1 MTKRFL
7 TTTTA
12 ALTMVIAGAIGAQ
25 AENEASVTEQAA
37 QAVDAIGDTAYA
49 IGETATD
56 TAQAGIE
63 AVGADEIYSDA
74 ADVSAQLDAAITND
88 AIVRSSDGEI
98 VGTVKKSEMDRGFVV
113 IDLDGEMEGADER
126 AIENASVRAS
136 QLSLNADEEL
146 VIDMTKAEFAAAL
159 NDAVKVRIDAK
170 G

>member
-12 ALTMVIAGAIGAQ
+12 AITMVLAGAIGAQ
-25 AENEASVTEQAA
+25 ANNDASVKEQAA
-37 QAVDAIGDTAYA
+37 EAVDAIGDTAYA

-56 TAQAGIE
+56 TAQAGVE
-63 AVGADEIYSDA
+63 AVGADEAYSEASDI
-74 ADVSAQLDAAITND
+74 SAQLDAALTDD

-98 VGTVKKSEMDRGFVV
+98 IGTVLKSDTNQGLVV

-126 AIENASVRAS
+126 PIENAAVRMS
-136 QLSLNADEEL
+136 RLSANADQDL
-146 VIDMTKAEFAAAL
+146 VLNMSKAEFASAL
-159 NDAVKVRIDAK
+159 NAATEVNVSTD